1 MNITRGNPILRISC
15 GGGGGGELG
24 LAVSAIF
31 LNRFFG
37 ACANKRRFFGFGVH
51 RSLRTFSPKHLV
63 FGIRKKAA
71 IGFQIWYP
79 MWLSVLSY
87 LV

>member
-1 MNITRGNPILRISC
+1 M
-15 GGGGGGELG
+15 GGGGGLG

-51 RSLRTFSPKHLV
+51 CSLQILSPKHLV
-63 FGIRKKAA
+63 FGIRTK
-71 IGFQIWYP
+71 QQ
-79 MWLSVLSY
+79 
-87 LV
+87 

>member
-1 MNITRGNPILRISC
+1 MRE
-15 GGGGGGELG
+15 GGGGKLG

-51 RSLRTFSPKHLV
+51 CSLQIFSPKHLV
-63 FGIRKKAA
+63 FGIRKK
-71 IGFQIWYP
+71 QQ
-79 MWLSVLSY
+79 
-87 LV
+87 

>member
-1 MNITRGNPILRISC
+1 M
-15 GGGGGGELG
+15 GGGGGLG

-51 RSLRTFSPKHLV
+51 CSLQIFSPKHLV
-63 FGIRKKAA
+63 FGIRKK
-71 IGFQIWYP
+71 QQ
-79 MWLSVLSY
+79 
-87 LV
+87 

>member
-1 MNITRGNPILRISC
+1 MNIARGNPILRISC
-15 GGGGGGELG
+15 GGGGGELG

-51 RSLRTFSPKHLV
+51 CSLQIFSPKHLV
-63 FGIRKKAA
+63 FGIRKK
-71 IGFQIWYP
+71 QQ
-79 MWLSVLSY
+79 
-87 LV
+87 

>member
-1 MNITRGNPILRISC
+1 MKYEYCKRKSDPTHFLL

-37 ACANKRRFFGFGVH
+37 ACANKRRLFGFGVH
-51 RSLRTFSPKHLV
+51 CSLQIFCPKHLV
-63 FGIRKKAA
+63 FGIRKKH
-71 IGFQIWYP
+71 Q
-79 MWLSVLSY
+79 
-87 LV
+87 

>member
-1 MNITRGNPILRISC
+1 MKYEYYKRKSDPTHFLW
-15 GGGGGGELG
+15 GGGGVGELG

-63 FGIRKKAA
+63 FGIRKK
-71 IGFQIWYP
+71 QQ
-79 MWLSVLSY
+79 
-87 LV
+87 

>member
-1 MNITRGNPILRISC
+1 MNIARGNPILRISC
-15 GGGGGGELG
+15 EGGGGGGGKLG

-51 RSLRTFSPKHLV
+51 CSLRIFSPKHLV
-63 FGIRKKAA
+63 FGIRKK
-71 IGFQIWYP
+71 QQ
-79 MWLSVLSY
+79 
-87 LV
+87 